1 VAAASGPASFSAMTL
16 TDAEL
21 RLLPYLATHL
31 SYPEIG
37 QRLFISRHT
46 VKAEATSIF
55 RKLTA
60 SSRSEAID
68 RAVETG
74 LLESVIYPPRAIFT

>member
-1 VAAASGPASFSAMTL
+1 MSL
-16 TDAEL
+16 TGAEL

-55 RKLTA
+55 RKLGA

-68 RAVETG
+68 RAVEVG
-74 LLESVIYPPRAIFT
+74 LLESSIYPPRSDLHLKA